1 VNEIIC
7 PHCKTAFKVD
17 EAAYANILTQ
27 VRTKEFDKQLHD
39 LLANAEKEKQS
50 AIQAAQATLRAEL
63 SLKESA
69 KEQEITKLQAKI
81 DQNLV
86 AQENAVM
93 KAVGDVE
100 KKRTE
105 IEKER
110 ESIRTEL
117 ANVKLSSEREINTLK
132 ASHQSE
138 IKIREDML
146 QQAKDFKLK
155 MSTKMVGESLE
166 VHCENEFNHIRSM
179 AFPNAY
185 FEKDNDASKGSK
197 GDFIFRD
204 YDSQGVEIISIMFE
218 MKNESDATATK
229 SKNELFYKELDK
241 DRTVKKCE
249 YAILVSM
256 LEADNE
262 HFNKGIV
269 DVSHRH
275 EKMYVIR
282 PQFFI
287 SMISILRKAA
297 MKSLEY
303 KNEIALMKS
312 QTVDV
317 TKFEEQLE
325 GFKNAFSKS
334 YTYASNNFE
343 TAIAE
348 IDKSIDHL
356 QKTKDAL
363 LKTSNH
369 LRIAN
374 DKAQDVTIKKLT
386 KGNPTMT
393 EKFDN
398 LKGSGVNEA

>member
-1 VNEIIC
+1 MNEIIC
-7 PHCKTAFKVD
+7 PHCHTAFKVD

-50 AIQAAQATLRAEL
+50 AVQAAQATLRAEL
-63 SLKESA
+63 SLKESV
-69 KEQEITKLQAKI
+69 KEQEIIKLQAKI
-81 DQNLV
+81 DQNILT
-86 AQENAVM
+86 QDNAVM
-93 KAVGDVE
+93 KAVGNME
-100 KKRTE
+100 KKLSD

-110 ESIRTEL
+110 DDIRTKL
-117 ANVKLSSEREINTLK
+117 ANEQLNKEREVTALK
-132 ASHQSE
+132 EKFQTE
-138 IKIREDML
+138 IKLREDML
-146 QQAKDFKLK
+146 QQARDFKQK
-155 MSTKMVGESLE
+155 MSTKLVGESLE
-166 VHCENEFNHIRSM
+166 VHCENEFNQIRSM

-204 YDSQGVEIISIMFE
+204 FDSAGVEIISIMFE
-218 MKNESDATATK
+218 MKNESDATLTK
-229 SKNELFYKELDK
+229 SKNESFYKELDK
-241 DRTVKKCE
+241 DRNEKKCE

-287 SMISILRKAA
+287 ALISILRKAA

-303 KNEIALMKS
+303 KTEIALMKS
-312 QTVDV
+312 QTLDV

-325 GFKNAFSKS
+325 GFKNAFYKS
-334 YTYASNNFE
+334 YTYASNNFDI
-343 TAIAE
+343 AIAE

-356 QKTKDAL
+356 QKTKEAL

-386 KGNPTMT
+386 KNNPTMT
-393 EKFDN
+393 EKFND
-398 LKGSGVNEA
+398 LM

>member
-7 PHCKTAFKVD
+7 PHCHTAFKVD

-50 AIQAAQATLRAEL
+50 AVQAAQATLRAEL
-63 SLKESA
+63 SLKESV
-69 KEQEITKLQAKI
+69 KEQEIIKLQAKI
-81 DQNLV
+81 DQNILT
-86 AQENAVM
+86 QDNAVM
-93 KAVGDVE
+93 KAVGNME
-100 KKRTE
+100 KKLSD

-110 ESIRTEL
+110 DDIRTKL
-117 ANVKLSSEREINTLK
+117 ANEQLNKEREVTALK
-132 ASHQSE
+132 EKFQTE
-138 IKIREDML
+138 IKLREDML
-146 QQAKDFKLK
+146 QQARDFKQK
-155 MSTKMVGESLE
+155 MSTKLVGESLE
-166 VHCENEFNHIRSM
+166 VHCENEFNQIRSM

-204 YDSQGVEIISIMFE
+204 FDSAGVEIISIMFE
-218 MKNESDATATK
+218 MKNESDATLTK
-229 SKNELFYKELDK
+229 SKNESFYKELDK
-241 DRTVKKCE
+241 DRNEKKCE

-287 SMISILRKAA
+287 ALISILRKAA

-303 KNEIALMKS
+303 KTEIALMKS
-312 QTVDV
+312 QTLDV

-325 GFKNAFSKS
+325 GFKNAFYKS
-334 YTYASNNFE
+334 YTYASNNFDI
-343 TAIAE
+343 AIAE

-356 QKTKDAL
+356 QKTKEAL

-386 KGNPTMT
+386 KNNPTMT
-393 EKFDN
+393 EKFND
-398 LKGSGVNEA
+398 LM

>member
-1 VNEIIC
+1 
-7 PHCKTAFKVD
+7 
-17 EAAYANILTQ
+17 
-27 VRTKEFDKQLHD
+27 
-39 LLANAEKEKQS
+39 
-50 AIQAAQATLRAEL
+50 
-63 SLKESA
+63 
-69 KEQEITKLQAKI
+69 
-81 DQNLV
+81 V

-93 KAVGDVE
+93 KAVSDIE

-105 IEKER
+105 IEQDR

-155 MSTKMVGESLE
+155 MSTKLVGESLE
-166 VHCENEFNHIRSM
+166 VHCENEFNQIRSM

-204 YDSQGVEIISIMFE
+204 FDSAGVEIISIMFE

-229 SKNELFYKELDK
+229 SKNEAFYKELDK
-241 DRTVKKCE
+241 DRTVKNCE

-303 KNEIALMKS
+303 KTEIALMKS
-312 QTVDV
+312 QTLDV
-317 TKFEEQLE
+317 TRFEEQLE
-325 GFKNAFSKS
+325 GFKNAFYKS
-334 YTYASNNFE
+334 YTYASNNFDI
-343 TAIAE
+343 AIAE

-356 QKTKDAL
+356 QKTKEAL

-369 LRIAN
+369 LRLAN

-386 KGNPTMT
+386 KNNPTMS
-393 EKFDN
+393 EKFDD
-398 LKGSGVNEA
+398 LM